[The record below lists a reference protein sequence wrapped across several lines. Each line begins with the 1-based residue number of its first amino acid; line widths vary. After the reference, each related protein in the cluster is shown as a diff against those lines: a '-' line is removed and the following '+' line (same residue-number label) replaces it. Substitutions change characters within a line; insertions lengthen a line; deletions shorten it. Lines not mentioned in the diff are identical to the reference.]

1 MSPRAATRKPVKRKP
16 PVAKAVAAK
25 RSARRPAARRA
36 PAKSDAYRKFLAQ
49 AHAMEREAAQ
59 RYDELADQMEVHN
72 NAEVAALFR
81 KMAEIERKHAARVLG
96 SFPETPVEGGSPS
109 LAIGVPELPETIS
122 NNELHYLM
130 PPYHALGLAL
140 ESEQRAVRFF
150 DRIAGSSKDA
160 KVRAAARQLAGEER
174 QHVRL
179 VKEWMQKVPKPA
191 AGWDYDPDPPNYTE

>member
-1 MSPRAATRKPVKRKP
+1 MNPRAATRKPAKRKAR
-16 PVAKAVAAK
+16 VGKTATKKAA
-25 RSARRPAARRA
+25 SRPAARRA
-36 PAKSDAYRKFLAQ
+36 PAKSNAYREFLAQ

-81 KMAEIERKHAARVLG
+81 KMADIERKHAVRVLG
-96 SFPETPVEGGSPS
+96 SFPETPATGGSPS
-109 LAIGVPELPETIS
+109 LAIGVPELPETIA

-130 PPYHALGLAL
+130 PPYRALLLAL

-160 KVRAAARQLAGEER
+160 KVRAAARELAGEER

-179 VKEWMQKVPKPA
+179 VKEWMQKVPKPE

>member
-1 MSPRAATRKPVKRKP
+1 MSARAATRKPAKRKA
-16 PVAKAVAAK
+16 PVAKKAT
-25 RSARRPAARRA
+25 RRPAARRA
-36 PAKSDAYRKFLAQ
+36 PEKSDAYQSFLAQ

-81 KMAEIERKHAARVLG
+81 RMAEFERKHAMRVLG
-96 SFPETPVEGGSPS
+96 SFPETPAESGEPR
-109 LAIGVPELPETIS
+109 LAVGVPELPETIS

-130 PPYHALGLAL
+130 PPYHALELAL

-150 DRIAGSSKDA
+150 DRVAGSSKDA
-160 KVRAAARQLAGEER
+160 KVRAAAKQLAEEER
-174 QHVRL
+174 EHVRL
-179 VKEWMQKVPKPA
+179 VKEWMRKVPKPE

>member
-1 MSPRAATRKPVKRKP
+1 MSPRAATRKPAKRKSP
-16 PVAKAVAAK
+16 AAK
-25 RSARRPAARRA
+25 KMARKPAARRA
-36 PAKSDAYRKFLAQ
+36 PAKTDAYRSFLAQ

-81 KMAEIERKHAARVLG
+81 KMAEIERKHAVRVLG
-96 SFPETPVEGGSPS
+96 SFPETPAEGGAPP

-130 PPYHALGLAL
+130 PPYHALELAL

-160 KVRAAARQLAGEER
+160 KVRAAARKLAEEER

-179 VKEWMQKVPKPA
+179 VKEWMQRVPKPK